1 MPKFEPEYYSRIIVD
16 RGAVESFLPF
26 VVKSSQ
32 ITPTLQFDQTQ
43 APSFLS
49 LQKHPFHQATMTITM
64 RPGRLEGKRAF
75 VSGGAGCIGSANVR
89 RFVEEGAIVDF
100 CDVSG
105 DKAEKLVRE
114 ILDEGHAPEC
124 CRYVQCDVSKEAE
137 VKRVMQELYGDDNG
151 NNGEGRGLD
160 ILVNNAA
167 VFVFG
172 TVDEVTEE
180 MWDRIFAVNVKGYA
194 FMCKHAH
201 PYLKTSQKNPNIV
214 NLTSISSFVAQP
226 GFVPYNT
233 SKGAVLQMTRCM
245 AMDMAPEGIRVNA
258 VCPDVVDTEA
268 VTNHAASLGRDR
280 EEVAQ
285 DLGSLHLLP
294 RLASQDEVANAC
306 LFLASD
312 DASFITG
319 HPLMVDGGWS
329 VR

>member
-1 MPKFEPEYYSRIIVD
+1 
-16 RGAVESFLPF
+16 
-26 VVKSSQ
+26 
-32 ITPTLQFDQTQ
+32 
-43 APSFLS
+43 
-49 LQKHPFHQATMTITM
+49 MTITM

-75 VSGGAGCIGSANVR
+75 VSGGAGCIGSAIVR
-89 RFVEEGAIVDF
+89 KFVEEGAIVHF

-201 PYLKTSQKNPNIV
+201 PYLKMSQQNPSIV
-214 NLTSISSFVAQP
+214 NLASISSFVAQP

-258 VCPDVVDTEA
+258 VCPGVVDTEA

-294 RLASQDEVANAC
+294 RLASQDEVAIAC